1 MPVQRSGWR
10 HVRAMSVKGLG
21 AWFIAVVAIV
31 GALALAPSSFAR
43 AGTATF
49 DIGPRE
55 TFVGVPVTVR
65 VEVRNASSHDPP
77 SVPTVPGATVDMQ
90 TPQQSSFTSIVNGR
104 RTDLATVVYVFRITP
119 TTPGEITV
127 PAIAVTV
134 DGRRFTSEATKIAV
148 KPAESDDR
156 LLVELLTDRKNPW
169 VGEGV
174 DVTLR
179 IWIKPYLDQAAS
191 LRLRP
196 ETMWELLDDA
206 TQWGAFEQQA
216 RTLQQRQQAPNA
228 ARRNHTASDGKTSE
242 YFVYELTKRIFPT
255 RAGPLDVG
263 DVAIRLRYPRR
274 IEERRDFFGSRLV
287 VADSVPVV
295 ALLGNPGIVVRA
307 LPEEGRPAAFRG
319 AVGQFEIESKAT
331 PTDAA
336 VGEPI
341 TLALTINDRTVGG
354 SDLAS
359 LAPPPLAE
367 QPDLVSEFRI
377 ASDPL
382 AGDVQGWQKTVT
394 QTIRARRDDAT
405 RIPPIDFAFFDPAR
419 GAYRV
424 TRSKPIAVTIRA
436 ATGVDP
442 ATIVDARAPRP
453 RERHGRR
460 SRGDEPLQSATG
472 GVVANELDP
481 GATACTQTLGL
492 GPVGTAAA
500 LVLPLAFLALIAIR
514 LVRDRDRRD
523 PAARDAG
530 APGGPRFGASPHPP
544 RRRAARGRSRTSSA
558 TSRTRAEHA
567 HHRGVA
573 RPRRPAGRR
582 RRAVRS
588 TEARARTM
596 RRPGV
601 RTGDGALRCAA
612 GAGRRV
618 DPVAPRRGRGM
629 DPIAAIRDLPRTARD
644 RGRAARRRAGDG
656 GDRRMIH
663 DLARSPVARLAAMRA
678 LALLVFLVPA
688 SLSNAAASAST
699 AVDARGGA
707 PVAARAEVPSIVAA
721 AQAAYDRGIARAAT
735 TPTRPD
741 ESSSPRRRVSR
752 RA

>member
-1 MPVQRSGWR
+1 MRATDRMPVQRSGWR

-382 AGDVQGWQKTVT
+382 AGDVQGWQKTFT

-442 ATIVDARAPRP
+442 ATIVDARGLAP
-453 RERHGRR
+453 EGGATAGE
-460 SRGDEPLQSATG
+460 RGDEPLQSATG

-481 GATACTQTLGL
+481 ARLLRTQTLGL

-500 LVLPLAFLALIAIR
+500 LVPPLAFLALIAIR

-523 PAARDAG
+523 PAAA
-530 APGGPRFGASPHPP
+530 
-544 RRRAARGRSRTSSA
+544 
-558 TSRTRAEHA
+558 
-567 HHRGVA
+567 
-573 RPRRPAGRR
+573 RR
-582 RRAVRS
+582 RRARRTALRRLATSTSPGALHAALSDFIGDLANAAPSTLTTEESLAHADRLGVGAERCARLRHVLERCDAQAFAPAMVRS
-588 TEARARTM
+588 DALPAPGDGSIQSLRAEAAEWIRSLPSETYLAPRATVGAPPDAEPETEA
-596 RRPGV
+596 
-601 RTGDGALRCAA
+601 
-612 GAGRRV
+612 
-618 DPVAPRRGRGM
+618 
-629 DPIAAIRDLPRTARD
+629 
-644 RGRAARRRAGDG
+644 
-656 GDRRMIH
+656 
-663 DLARSPVARLAAMRA
+663 
-678 LALLVFLVPA
+678 
-688 SLSNAAASAST
+688 
-699 AVDARGGA
+699 
-707 PVAARAEVPSIVAA
+707 IVA
-721 AQAAYDRGIARAAT
+721 
-735 TPTRPD
+735 
-741 ESSSPRRRVSR
+741 
-752 RA
+752 